1 MRAWISLL
9 MMLLFAGFAGGAHAE
24 AKIVGKPVSYASQG
38 VTLKGY
44 LAIDESR
51 AGKLPGVLVVH
62 EWWGHNE
69 YARKRARMLAEMG
82 YAALAVDMYGDGKTA
97 EHPDDAKGFSSA
109 LFKDFPTAKARFE
122 AAMTF
127 LAQQPKVDS
136 SRIAAIGYCFGG
148 GMVLNMA
155 RQGVPLKGVASFHG
169 GLDPILPAKPG
180 AVTAKILVLHGD
192 DDPMIPAAKVE
203 AFRAEM
209 KGLGADMRFIG
220 YPGVTHAFTN
230 PDATD
235 LGAKF
240 KLPIAYHAEA
250 DQQSWQELTTF
261 LAAIFKP

>member
-1 MRAWISLL
+1 MRAFLSLL
-9 MMLLFAGFAGGAHAE
+9 MLFLFAGFTGETQAE
-24 AKIVGKPVSYASQG
+24 SRITGQPVSYAAQG

-51 AGKLPGVLVVH
+51 DGKLPGVLVVH

-97 EHPDDAKGFSSA
+97 EHPDDANGFSSA
-109 LFKDFPTAKARFE
+109 LFKDFPTAQARFE
-122 AAMTF
+122 AAMAF
-127 LAQQPKVDS
+127 LAQQPKVDGT
-136 SRIAAIGYCFGG
+136 RIAAIGYCFGG

-169 GLDPILPAKPG
+169 GLDPIVPAKPG
-180 AVTAKILVLHGD
+180 AVKARILVLHGD
-192 DDPMIPAAKVE
+192 DDPMIPPAKVE
-203 AFRAEM
+203 AFRTEM
-209 KGLGADMRFIG
+209 KDLGADMRFVG

-230 PDATD
+230 PEATE

-250 DQQSWQELTTF
+250 DQKSWQELSTF